1 MNDIRMLAE
10 GGLTLLLGRSGAGK
24 SLLAAAMAAD
34 ITRGREPA
42 TGAPRRPG
50 RVLFLYGDDRPETA
64 ARRLEA
70 AGAAMDRLTLLAPEE
85 CGLAQFPGLA
95 GERGGIAL
103 IVFDPLRP
111 FLDAP
116 RGFAALAAVL
126 AWAECCGT
134 ALLATAQAEGELLAR
149 LTPVARAAFLATR
162 ERNRWFLLPLRHPAL
177 TRPLPFAVEPSGEG
191 GAPRLRWKTP
201 LHAAAE

>member
-1 MNDIRMLAE
+1 VNDIRMLTE

-70 AGAAMDRLTLLAPEE
+70 AGAAMDRLTRPKLD
-85 CGLAQFPGLA
+85 GLSYCARHASIAYKPARRCAQ
-95 GERGGIAL
+95 
-103 IVFDPLRP
+103 
-111 FLDAP
+111 
-116 RGFAALAAVL
+116 
-126 AWAECCGT
+126 
-134 ALLATAQAEGELLAR
+134 
-149 LTPVARAAFLATR
+149 
-162 ERNRWFLLPLRHPAL
+162 
-177 TRPLPFAVEPSGEG
+177 S
-191 GAPRLRWKTP
+191 K
-201 LHAAAE
+201 